1 MTSVRNFCFV
11 EFISLFTT
19 KTSCLV
25 GSAAI
30 ELGMAEIWGAGAAP
44 LTLLT
49 PIVSRLDL
57 MYIYVFLDLVPG
69 MKRFARS
76 VVWKTFNKNLN
87 LKDALSCLAPRGFD
101 AMPNPRWM
109 KTTGRIKS
117 VLSPLAHLGFDV
129 TPTTVVLRVG
139 RDVLRRS

>member
-1 MTSVRNFCFV
+1 MTSAKLND
-11 EFISLFTT
+11 
-19 KTSCLV
+19 
-25 GSAAI
+25 GSPFLA
-30 ELGMAEIWGAGAAP
+30 
-44 LTLLT
+44 
-49 PIVSRLDL
+49 RLDVDVVL
-57 MYIYVFLDLVPG
+57 NRRWKLEDLVPG

-76 VVWKTFNKNLN
+76 VVCKTFNKNLN
-87 LKDALSCLAPRGFD
+87 VKDALSCMAPRRFD
-101 AMPNPRWM
+101 AMLNPRWM